1 MSAQSKLPLL
11 QQLLAEDPENT
22 FLLYAIAQEYQKAT
36 DWAEAIDAYEV
47 LKATD
52 PKYVGLYYHQG
63 KCYDASQQPSKALET
78 YAAGIAVAKA
88 LPDFHALSELNTA
101 KLNLEMEIDD

>member
-11 QQLLAEDPENT
+11 QQMLAEDPENT

-52 PKYVGLYYHQG
+52 PKLWGLNSNQ
-63 KCYDASQQPSKALET
+63 
-78 YAAGIAVAKA
+78 AKA
-88 LPDFHALSELNTA
+88 METPH
-101 KLNLEMEIDD
+101 NLLKP